1 MLRWSCMG
9 RPSSFDRTQVLE
21 TIQSQFWDKGYSATS
36 LDDIMKATGLGKG
49 SLYGAYGSKHDMYRM
64 AFTDYCD
71 WAIKDCEERLRGS
84 DDGAIMRL
92 RKFVQMAAKRAAGSR
107 RGCMLA
113 KGTAE
118 VAGRFPDLD
127 KVIEGAFKA
136 LEREILKC
144 VRQAQR
150 AGDIDR
156 GTDGRTIAVT
166 LLAVLRGMEA
176 LGKAGASSAS
186 LSLVAQGALDLLK
199 PTSR

>member
-1 MLRWSCMG
+1 MG
-9 RPSSFDRTQVLE
+9 RPISFDRAQMLE
-21 TIQSQFWDKGYSATS
+21 TIQNQFRNNGYSATS
-36 LDDIMKATGLGKG
+36 LDDIMKSTGLGKG
-49 SLYGAYGSKHDMYRM
+49 SLYGAYGSKHDMYLM
-64 AFTDYCD
+64 AFIDYCD
-71 WAIKDCEERLRGS
+71 WAIKDYEERLRGT

-92 RKFVQMAAKRAAGSR
+92 RKLVQMAAKSAPGSR

-118 VAGRFPDLD
+118 VAGRFPDVD
-127 KVIEGAFKA
+127 KVIEKTFKA
-136 LEREILKC
+136 FEGEISKC

-150 AGDIDR
+150 VGNIDPSS
-156 GTDGRTIAVT
+156 DARTIAVT

-176 LGKAGASSAS
+176 LKRAGTSSAT